1 MKINKSIL
9 LSTLGAFA
17 ALSAYAQDIEAS
29 LLLKQ
34 PGNNAV
40 AYRLHLD
47 NGKYEARG
55 TRLPMQITQTV
66 TNDGDDKIVSVKIK
80 ADADVYFN
88 FGAQLATGLNT
99 DGCEFY
105 MPGFWYHRNM
115 RSPKEAPSFAT
126 SSSWNFRDDRLSTP
140 LTSVYSATTGS
151 GWSVLRVEKD
161 AADVQTQLTQGEIIL
176 PGNTTI
182 GYLGFDNET
191 GKAKLTFGYPYVE
204 ALSRLAQQAS
214 MAEHIA

>member
-1 MKINKSIL
+1 MY
-9 LSTLGAFA
+9 ST
-17 ALSAYAQDIEAS
+17 S
-29 LLLKQ
+29 
-34 PGNNAV
+34 
-40 AYRLHLD
+40 
-47 NGKYEARG
+47 
-55 TRLPMQITQTV
+55 
-66 TNDGDDKIVSVKIK
+66 
-80 ADADVYFN
+80 
-88 FGAQLATGLNT
+88 
-99 DGCEFY
+99 
-105 MPGFWYHRNM
+105 
-115 RSPKEAPSFAT
+115 
-126 SSSWNFRDDRLSTP
+126 
-140 LTSVYSATTGS
+140 TGS

>member
-9 LSTLGAFA
+9 LSSLGAFV

-66 TNDGDDKIVSVKIK
+66 TNDGDDKIVSVKMK

-126 SSSWNFRDDRLSTP
+126 SSS
-140 LTSVYSATTGS
+140 
-151 GWSVLRVEKD
+151 
-161 AADVQTQLTQGEIIL
+161 
-176 PGNTTI
+176 
-182 GYLGFDNET
+182 
-191 GKAKLTFGYPYVE
+191 
-204 ALSRLAQQAS
+204 
-214 MAEHIA
+214 